1 MYYHYLSFMDM
12 KLQAKKLEL
21 IQWLSTIDNPSIIEK
36 IMAIRDS
43 QKDDWWDNLST
54 PEKESIKKGIE
65 DADAG
70 NLKNHEKARK
80 IYGKWL

>member
-1 MYYHYLSFMDM
+1 MN
-12 KLQAKKLEL
+12 LQATKLEL

-36 IMAIRDS
+36 ILAIRANE
-43 QKDDWWDNLST
+43 KEDWWDYLST
-54 PEKESIKKGIE
+54 LEKESINKGIE

-70 NLKNHEKARK
+70 NLKDHDQARK

>member
-1 MYYHYLSFMDM
+1 MEMN
-12 KLQAKKLEL
+12 LQATKLEL

-36 IMAIRDS
+36 IMAIRNNE
-43 QKDDWWDNLST
+43 KEDWWDNLSAL
-54 PEKESIKKGIE
+54 EKESINKGIE

-70 NLKNHEKARK
+70 NLKDHDQARK

>member
-1 MYYHYLSFMDM
+1 MEMN
-12 KLQAKKLEL
+12 LQATKLEL

-36 IMAIRDS
+36 ILAIRANE
-43 QKDDWWDNLST
+43 KEDWWDNLSAS
-54 PEKESIKKGIE
+54 EKESINHGIE

-70 NLKNHEKARK
+70 NLKDHDQARK

>member
-1 MYYHYLSFMDM
+1 MEMN
-12 KLQAKKLEL
+12 LQTTKLEL

-36 IMAIRDS
+36 ILAIRNNE
-43 QKDDWWDNLST
+43 KEDWWENLSAL
-54 PEKESIKKGIE
+54 EKESINKGIK

-70 NLKNHEKARK
+70 NLKDHDQARK

>member
-1 MYYHYLSFMDM
+1 M

-21 IQWLSTIDNPSIIEK
+21 IQWLSTIDNPNIIEK
-36 IMAIRDS
+36 IMAIRDN
-43 QKDDWWDNLST
+43 QKEDWWCDLSSL
-54 PEKESIKKGIE
+54 EKESINKGID

-70 NLKNHEKARK
+70 KLKSHEQARK

>member
-1 MYYHYLSFMDM
+1 MEMN
-12 KLQAKKLEL
+12 LQATKLEL

-36 IMAIRDS
+36 IMAILNNE
-43 QKDDWWDNLST
+43 KEDWWDNLSAL
-54 PEKESIKKGIE
+54 EKESINKGIE

-70 NLKNHEKARK
+70 NLKDHDQARK

>member
-1 MYYHYLSFMDM
+1 M
-12 KLQAKKLEL
+12 KMNMHATKLEL

-36 IMAIRDS
+36 ILAIRNNE
-43 QKDDWWDNLST
+43 KEDWWEKLNAL
-54 PEKESIKKGIE
+54 EKESIKKGIE

-70 NLKNHEKARK
+70 NLNDHDQARK

>member
-1 MYYHYLSFMDM
+1 MN
-12 KLQAKKLEL
+12 LQATKLEL

-36 IMAIRDS
+36 IMAILNNE
-43 QKDDWWDNLST
+43 KEDWWDNLSAL
-54 PEKESIKKGIE
+54 EKESINKGIE

-70 NLKNHEKARK
+70 NLKDHDQARK

>member
-1 MYYHYLSFMDM
+1 MEMN
-12 KLQAKKLEL
+12 LQATRLEL

-36 IMAIRDS
+36 IMAILNNE
-43 QKDDWWDNLST
+43 KEDWWDNLSAL
-54 PEKESIKKGIE
+54 EKESINKGIE

-70 NLKNHEKARK
+70 NLKDHDQARK

>member
-1 MYYHYLSFMDM
+1 MEMN
-12 KLQAKKLEL
+12 LQTKKLEL

-36 IMAIRDS
+36 ILAIRNNE
-43 QKDDWWDNLST
+43 KEDWWENLSAL
-54 PEKESIKKGIE
+54 EKESINRGFE

-70 NLKNHEKARK
+70 KLKDHDQARK

>member
-1 MYYHYLSFMDM
+1 MN
-12 KLQAKKLEL
+12 LQATKLEL

-36 IMAIRDS
+36 IMAIRANE
-43 QKDDWWDNLST
+43 KEDWWDNLSAL
-54 PEKESIKKGIE
+54 EKESINKGIE

-70 NLKNHEKARK
+70 NLKDHDQARK